1 MHMEKF
7 AAGIIRRGD
16 ETTLVGVA
24 TDDKSFRQNGRKADV
39 LMELGGN
46 RAGGVDLTR

>member
-1 MHMEKF
+1 MNMAKF

-16 ETTLVGVA
+16 ENTLVRVA
-24 TDDKSFRQNGRKADV
+24 IDGKSSRQNVRTADV